1 MFDSEPRSPFW
12 PQVSVLM
19 VLNLLL
25 IITYVIKWLNKKDI
39 SFFLKFSDTRL
50 PYNSTP
56 PLKRYFTVFFGIIV
70 MSSSLAVWYCFNN
83 EKIFKLNLYQEYMF
97 AFLFFFLSST
107 LHILSYSLIS
117 LALKVPEF
125 SEFSSLIDNTFTL
138 IVSVGFFFISLY
150 FLNFQSFKV
159 NKTAGYLLF
168 SFGLFYV
175 ELRRMIFLFKKMDY
189 KFLIYFMYLCT
200 GVLLPIYLLVKTI
213 L

>member
-25 IITYVIKWLNKKDI
+25 IITYVLKWFNKKDI

-50 PYNSTP
+50 PYKSNT
-56 PLKRYFTVFFGIIV
+56 PLKRYYSVFFGVVV
-70 MSSSLAVWYCFNN
+70 MSSSLSVWYCFNN
-83 EKIFKLNLYQEYMF
+83 DKIFKLNLYHEYWV
-97 AFLFFFLSST
+97 AFLFFFLSSA